1 MSTLGG
7 DLIREARRRAGLT
20 QAELAVLAGTSQS
33 GIARWEAGR
42 TAVSLDDAIR
52 LVRLCGF
59 DLEVMLLPRD
69 DERYGAGDSAG
80 RPHRPGTD
88 GSTRAVGAA
97 ADRASPAA
105 TTADMEL
112 DLARLLEALDR
123 HKVAYVLIG
132 GLAAVYHGSPFPT
145 EDADITPQTDRAN
158 LERLAAALVELDAR
172 IRTDAEPAGL
182 PFTCDADSLAAL
194 KTVNLTT
201 AAGDLDLTFE
211 PAGTAGYD
219 DLRRDATRTDLYG
232 VTVQIASL
240 ADVIRSKQ
248 AANRP
253 KDQRVL
259 PTLREILSRRAT

>member
-1 MSTLGG
+1 
-7 DLIREARRRAGLT
+7 
-20 QAELAVLAGTSQS
+20 
-33 GIARWEAGR
+33 
-42 TAVSLDDAIR
+42 
-52 LVRLCGF
+52 
-59 DLEVMLLPRD
+59 
-69 DERYGAGDSAG
+69 
-80 RPHRPGTD
+80 
-88 GSTRAVGAA
+88 
-97 ADRASPAA
+97 
-105 TTADMEL
+105 MEL
-112 DLARLLEALDR
+112 DLARLLDILHR

-145 EDADITPQTDRAN
+145 EDADITPQANRAN
-158 LERLAAALVELDAR
+158 LERLAAALTDLDAR
-172 IRTDAEPAGL
+172 IRTESEPAGL
-182 PFTCDADSLAAL
+182 PFTCDADWLANC

-219 DLRRDATRTDLYG
+219 DLRRDATRTELYG

-259 PTLREILSRRAT
+259 PTLREILSQRPT